1 MARFVQQNW
10 VVIFFVGA
18 MLAMHLRHR
27 GGHQGG
33 MGGYPGATG
42 HQDTSSVGH
51 QRPESDSRTGI
62 DVTSGPPAEDRGPN
76 SASNSDSHSEVER
89 SAGAGSA
96 RSSFVQ
102 SGYHTKGTPS

>member
-51 QRPESDSRTGI
+51 QIP
-62 DVTSGPPAEDRGPN
+62 
-76 SASNSDSHSEVER
+76 
-89 SAGAGSA
+89 
-96 RSSFVQ
+96 
-102 SGYHTKGTPS
+102 